1 VSGYPQ
7 WEFPACWLQGAVQQ
21 NLYGKSFP
29 KARSCKPSWGSFRT
43 YADAALSSGSPHR
56 PATAPAFRKQCE
68 VLAVK
73 DKEQGHAPDQLEE
86 MMGNLRLLV
95 ADDHD
100 VVRKGVRTLLEEQ
113 PGWEVA
119 AEAAD
124 GREAV
129 EKAKLVQPDVTIL
142 DLSMPELNGLEAARE
157 ILKTVP
163 TKVLILTMYDSD
175 PLIRQTLEA
184 GARGYLLKSD
194 AGRDLVSAVDAL
206 RRNKTFFTPKVAQ
219 MVLEGY
225 LGRTTKE
232 NEDDSNRKN
241 GLRLTARQKQILQLL
256 AEGKSS
262 KEVAVALNIS
272 VKTAETHRANIM
284 RRLDCHSVTELVRYA
299 IRNHIIEA

>member
-1 VSGYPQ
+1 
-7 WEFPACWLQGAVQQ
+7 
-21 NLYGKSFP
+21 
-29 KARSCKPSWGSFRT
+29 
-43 YADAALSSGSPHR
+43 
-56 PATAPAFRKQCE
+56 
-68 VLAVK
+68 
-73 DKEQGHAPDQLEE
+73 
-86 MMGNLRLLV
+86 MGNLRLLV

-157 ILKTVP
+157 ILKTVQ

-225 LGRTTKE
+225 PGRPTKE

>member
-1 VSGYPQ
+1 
-7 WEFPACWLQGAVQQ
+7 
-21 NLYGKSFP
+21 
-29 KARSCKPSWGSFRT
+29 
-43 YADAALSSGSPHR
+43 
-56 PATAPAFRKQCE
+56 
-68 VLAVK
+68 
-73 DKEQGHAPDQLEE
+73 
-86 MMGNLRLLV
+86 MGNLRLLV

-157 ILKTVP
+157 ILKTVQ

-225 LGRTTKE
+225 LGRPTKE

>member
-1 VSGYPQ
+1 
-7 WEFPACWLQGAVQQ
+7 
-21 NLYGKSFP
+21 
-29 KARSCKPSWGSFRT
+29 
-43 YADAALSSGSPHR
+43 
-56 PATAPAFRKQCE
+56 
-68 VLAVK
+68 
-73 DKEQGHAPDQLEE
+73 
-86 MMGNLRLLV
+86 MMGILRLLV

-119 AEAAD
+119 AEASD

-157 ILKTVP
+157 ILKTVS

-225 LGRTTKE
+225 LGRPTKE
-232 NEDDSNRKN
+232 NEDDNSRKN

>member
-1 VSGYPQ
+1 
-7 WEFPACWLQGAVQQ
+7 
-21 NLYGKSFP
+21 
-29 KARSCKPSWGSFRT
+29 
-43 YADAALSSGSPHR
+43 
-56 PATAPAFRKQCE
+56 
-68 VLAVK
+68 
-73 DKEQGHAPDQLEE
+73 
-86 MMGNLRLLV
+86 MGNLRLLV

-113 PGWEVA
+113 PGWEVV

-157 ILKTVP
+157 ILKTVQ

-184 GARGYLLKSD
+184 GALGYLLKSD

-206 RRNKTFFTPKVAQ
+206 QRNKTFFTPKVAQ

-225 LGRTTKE
+225 LGRPTKE
-232 NEDDSNRKN
+232 NEDDSSRKN

-262 KEVAVALNIS
+262 KKVAETLNIS

-299 IRNHIIEA
+299 IRNHVIEA

>member
-1 VSGYPQ
+1 
-7 WEFPACWLQGAVQQ
+7 
-21 NLYGKSFP
+21 
-29 KARSCKPSWGSFRT
+29 
-43 YADAALSSGSPHR
+43 
-56 PATAPAFRKQCE
+56 
-68 VLAVK
+68 
-73 DKEQGHAPDQLEE
+73 
-86 MMGNLRLLV
+86 MMANLRLLV

-119 AEAAD
+119 AEASD

-129 EKAKLVQPDVTIL
+129 EKAKLVQPDITIL

-157 ILKTVP
+157 ILKTVS

-225 LGRTTKE
+225 LGRPSKE
-232 NEDDSNRKN
+232 NEDDGNRKN

-262 KEVAVALNIS
+262 KEVAVALSIS